1 MVQGSK
7 NTSLAVFVPC
17 LPDLPEDEVVECP
30 HGIPF
35 PSSDGATGSTVG
47 EASDYERNLKEL
59 VEALK
64 LKEATT
70 RANHEAAEADLKA
83 LMQSQDHESLFHQVI
98 AEDRQ
103 ELWELR
109 KHVMAEGAANLH
121 RHVVLLKSVNALEAH
136 ISKVGSA
143 EKFETRIK
151 MLEDT
156 GQNTTS
162 VIEERICALEA
173 AHAGR
178 LKCIE
183 ERMDALDS
191 GANSLQVVIAERCS
205 ACEAALAKVV
215 KDFLATLHD
224 STTSAARATPAA
236 REVAS
241 GDLPLRCNPR
251 PNTIPGTPRGPP
263 DVAIVEMQHQ
273 NQESPPVM
281 ESLQPGL
288 QARVDARVATRANMR
303 VECKSPSA
311 VPVARMASGGT
322 SSPLRS
328 GDGLGPGMAKGAP
341 AVSRNGSFKAP
352 SSVYRLS
359 SSPPAS
365 AGNVPVPRAQTV
377 RRGRESSP
385 SMHAPRTFDMQF

>member
-7 NTSLAVFVPC
+7 STSSAVFVPC
-17 LPDLPEDEVVECP
+17 LPDLPEDEVVGCP

-47 EASDYERNLKEL
+47 EETDYEQDLKAL

-64 LKEATT
+64 LKEATA
-70 RANHEAAEADLKA
+70 RANHEAAEEDLKA
-83 LMQSQDHESLFHQVI
+83 LMQSQDHETLFHQAI
-98 AEDRQ
+98 AEDRR
-103 ELWELR
+103 ELRELR

-121 RHVVLLKSVNALEAH
+121 RHLVLLKSVNSLEAH

-156 GQNTTS
+156 GQKTRS
-162 VIEERICALEA
+162 VSEERICALEA

-178 LKCIE
+178 LECIE
-183 ERMDALDS
+183 ERMEALDS

-215 KDFLATLHD
+215 RDFLATLHD
-224 STTSAARATPAA
+224 SATLAARAAPTP
-236 REVAS
+236 REDAS
-241 GDLPLRCNPR
+241 GDLPLRCNSR
-251 PNTIPGTPRGPP
+251 ADTMPGTPRGPA
-263 DVAIVEMQHQ
+263 DVAMAEMQHQ
-273 NQESPPVM
+273 SRESPPGV
-281 ESLQPGL
+281 ESPQPGL
-288 QARVDARVATRANMR
+288 QARVEARVAARVGTRM
-303 VECKSPSA
+303 ECKSPST
-311 VPVARMASGGT
+311 VPVARMASGA

-328 GDGLGPGMAKGAP
+328 SDALGPGARGAP
-341 AVSRNGSFKAP
+341 VSRNGSCRAAP
-352 SSVYRLS
+352 SIFRLS
-359 SSPPAS
+359 SSPPS
-365 AGNVPVPRAQTV
+365 AGNLPARAQAV

-385 SMHAPRTFDMQF
+385 SMPAPRGFDLQL